1 MNGGWDVRLS
11 QEWVDEQEPIVLD
24 ATQRTHDLIALTREL
39 QGEVADLSTP
49 SSKVR
54 LGIGFSHIQL
64 GWLLY
69 MPRVQLVAEKKARI
83 DEIAKLKSEIYQFTN
98 KIADN
103 KENLTQSMKKAREEL
118 AGHADSEIQVTK

>member
-1 MNGGWDVRLS
+1 
-11 QEWVDEQEPIVLD
+11 
-24 ATQRTHDLIALTREL
+24 
-39 QGEVADLSTP
+39 
-49 SSKVR
+49 
-54 LGIGFSHIQL
+54 
-64 GWLLY
+64 

>member
-64 GWLLY
+64 G
-69 MPRVQLVAEKKARI
+69 
-83 DEIAKLKSEIYQFTN
+83 
-98 KIADN
+98 
-103 KENLTQSMKKAREEL
+103 
-118 AGHADSEIQVTK
+118 